1 MASAT
6 DRQLAKCVEIRTYTD
21 SQGEVR
27 RSGVFLLDDDPTKE
41 FDVPETRHLKL
52 EKDKFYYPRLIV
64 GEKALVSKR
73 TGNAYISKFVT
84 ATWHEVK

>member
-27 RSGVFLLDDDPTKE
+27 RSGVFLLDDDLLRNLR
-41 FDVPETRHLKL
+41 F
-52 EKDKFYYPRLIV
+52 PRP
-64 GEKALVSKR
+64 
-73 TGNAYISKFVT
+73 VT
-84 ATWHEVK
+84 